1 MSCGRSPSPQKTPS
15 APSRGTSPEPY
26 YGPVD
31 APPPLLVDLPPP
43 VQQWK
48 AAPFLP
54 QVMHPLVNVRTI
66 VCAKCSASDLADL
79 DVVHKLAAAPERQR
93 RLKKA
98 AQLSLVAFMKPAG
111 ENRERLKSEMGGSM
125 APMPGL
131 STPGCAEDW
140 PRNYVLTGSD
150 VNIFVQG
157 GLDSAVKKMQLND
170 KINGLKLLQRKR
182 LQNLDVLQFTFSCNS
197 VDVKHVPEFQS
208 EIIVVSTDDEMK
220 CLKGRQEA
228 FRKVF
233 RDQRVQLEVSFGD
246 AGMLAFDAYIYLL
259 KAFAKTMPE
268 GALSSFQAVSFG
280 LFVLQL
286 GLYKHVTGTAAQPT
300 ALLLFECFL
309 RWCGVYFS
317 SQWNSDQ
324 KLKNY
329 RFSALDLSTGSLTL
343 RTRSQTK
350 CEAYFVAD
358 EVHSLHTHSA
368 DRLNIAGSISPQV
381 VHDAAHL
388 ALVSHLSVAN
398 GELVCR

>member
-1 MSCGRSPSPQKTPS
+1 MSRGRSPSPQATLS
-15 APSRGTSPEPY
+15 ASSRGTSPEPY

-31 APPPLLVDLPPP
+31 APPPLLIDLSPLA
-43 VQQWK
+43 QQWK
-48 AAPFLP
+48 AAPVLP
-54 QVMHPLVNVRTI
+54 QVMYQLVNVRTI
-66 VCAKCSASDLADL
+66 ACAKCSASDLADL

-93 RLKKA
+93 WLKKA
-98 AQLSLVAFMKPAG
+98 AQLSLVAFMTPAG
-111 ENRERLKSEMGGSM
+111 GNRERLKSELGGSM

-182 LQNLDVLQFTFSCNS
+182 LQNLDVLQCTFSCNS
-197 VDVKHVPEFQS
+197 VDVKHVPEVQS

-286 GLYKHVTGTAAQPT
+286 GLYKHVPGTAAQPT

-317 SQWNSDQ
+317 NQWNSDQ
-324 KLKNY
+324 KLKNH
-329 RFSALDLSTGSLTL
+329 RFSALDLSTGRLML

-368 DRLNIAGSISPQV
+368 DRLNIAGSISPKL